1 MLMQP
6 HCLGQEGQPGQTG
19 GDTRLFLEAVLWIAR
34 TGAPW
39 RDLPEEFGKFNSVF
53 KRFRR
58 WVLADAFTR
67 IFNMLSDDPDF
78 EFALGLT
85 GTRGVYFAEGRFDPD
100 RMLQMLAQFYE
111 DSRKAGRACRV
122 IGEMS
127 PEVCSIPGGD
137 RLMEYEC
144 RVSLLL
150 LEKPFDGCLP
160 VQGRGPLTARPSWM
174 C

>member
-1 MLMQP
+1 MIESLGPVDVHFGVLGFPRVRKSNSRFETDLGASLDAQENMSEAQWVLMQP

-67 IFNMLSDDPDF
+67 IFNILSDDPDF
-78 EFALGLT
+78 EFAMIDGAVPQGPSPWT
-85 GTRGVYFAEGRFDPD
+85 GR
-100 RMLQMLAQFYE
+100 
-111 DSRKAGRACRV
+111 
-122 IGEMS
+122 
-127 PEVCSIPGGD
+127 
-137 RLMEYEC
+137 
-144 RVSLLL
+144 
-150 LEKPFDGCLP
+150 
-160 VQGRGPLTARPSWM
+160 
-174 C
+174 